1 MFEYYLRLP
10 FWAQVVVAS
19 LIMHPAWY
27 EYQKWR
33 DSRDN
38 CKCAFCTKFTE
49 KHKIRLQELREAGH
63 AVKMPPGYYTVDYTP
78 ASASLKDEEVE
89 LEFENAFRK
98 MRYTWCEEQDS
109 ELLQNGRKALRQAL
123 EKLKAAVTK

>member
-1 MFEYYLRLP
+1 MCIL
-10 FWAQVVVAS
+10 
-19 LIMHPAWY
+19 
-27 EYQKWR
+27 YQIYG
-33 DSRDN
+33 
-38 CKCAFCTKFTE
+38 
-49 KHKIRLQELREAGH
+49 KHKIHLQELREAGH

-98 MRYTWCEEQDS
+98 MRYSWREEQDS
-109 ELLQNGRKALRQAL
+109 KLLQNGKKALRQAL